1 MKQCALLT
9 FNCKDLSMNNPK
21 PAWGR
26 RTLMGGTAVT
36 AAAVAGT
43 AWLGRSAPESLAQK
57 AAAPVAP
64 PEKGGGYQVT
74 EHVKHYYRTARI

>member
-1 MKQCALLT
+1 VA
-9 FNCKDLSMNNPK
+9 FNSEDLSMNDSK
-21 PAWGR
+21 PALGR
-26 RTLMGGTAVT
+26 RTLMGGSAAA

-43 AWLGRSAPESLAQK
+43 AWLGRATPPAVAEK
-57 AAAPVAP
+57 VAAPVAP